1 VQRKKGVKSSV
12 IAGASTACRLV
23 AFSATFG
30 YCLLG
35 FFGLS
40 VITIENYTN
49 SEMTD
54 MVLCCG
60 SALRAQA
67 LYREKGPRA
76 GATGTGV
83 RPRTPNSRDCGR
95 TPVNKYSAV
104 SSSSKGCNP
113 IVLSGAS
120 IATKRFH
127 SPARVL
133 SVDDSKVINL
143 IFCE

>member
-1 VQRKKGVKSSV
+1 
-12 IAGASTACRLV
+12 
-23 AFSATFG
+23 
-30 YCLLG
+30 
-35 FFGLS
+35 
-40 VITIENYTN
+40 
-49 SEMTD
+49 MTD

-104 SSSSKGCNP
+104 SSSSKGCNQTFSFAGKGFCQWTIQKCVDQP
-113 IVLSGAS
+113 DFLRIVLLTEFLTPIFSSTNPGRCNKFCKGSGS
-120 IATKRFH
+120 G
-127 SPARVL
+127 
-133 SVDDSKVINL
+133 
-143 IFCE
+143 